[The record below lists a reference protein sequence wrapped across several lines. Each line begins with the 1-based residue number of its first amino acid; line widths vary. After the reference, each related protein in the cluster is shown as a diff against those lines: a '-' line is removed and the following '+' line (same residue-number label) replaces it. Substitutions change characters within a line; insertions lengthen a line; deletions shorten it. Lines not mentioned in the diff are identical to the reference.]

1 MEEGEPALP
10 GRSTRT
16 TVATKRTQQEY
27 PKGMIER
34 SEIIKRHRATLRPT
48 TSASE
53 EEAAI
58 LKGHRA
64 TLRPTTSAS
73 EEEA

>member
-53 EEAAI
+53 EEA
-58 LKGHRA
+58 
-64 TLRPTTSAS
+64 
-73 EEEA
+73 